1 LNLPRAAFAALASCA
16 KDFPRRL
23 LRRSLQLVFTTN
35 RFRIAGNFAVGK
47 SHVDFH
53 IIFAHRESIMTSMLL
68 HSQRSNKGFTLIELI
83 MILVLVGVLA
93 AVALP
98 RFFSRSV
105 YDTLEFFNQVEAM
118 LRYAQKVAIA
128 QNRSV
133 YVRLDGASV
142 ALCFDAA
149 CTSQVASPSGK
160 NSGSTATLAACS
172 ASTSW
177 FCEAVPSGMSYT
189 ALNASAVSYK
199 TAVGANASFYF
210 NALGKPFNAGDVA
223 PTCNFNQPLTISI
236 TGDAARTV
244 VIEQETGY
252 VH

>member
-1 LNLPRAAFAALASCA
+1 
-16 KDFPRRL
+16 
-23 LRRSLQLVFTTN
+23 
-35 RFRIAGNFAVGK
+35 
-47 SHVDFH
+47 
-53 IIFAHRESIMTSMLL
+53 MTSMPV
-68 HSQRSNKGFTLIELI
+68 HTPVQHKGFTLVELV
-83 MILVLVGVLA
+83 MILVLVGILA

-98 RFFSRSV
+98 RFFSRST
-105 YDTLEFFNQVEAM
+105 YDTLEFFNQVQAM

-133 YVRLDGASV
+133 YVRLDPASI

-149 CTSQVASPSGK
+149 CASQVASPSGK

-172 ASTSW
+172 ASASW
-177 FCEAVPSGMSYT
+177 FCEAIPSGFTYT

-210 NALGKPFNAGDVA
+210 NALGKPFNTGDVA
-223 PTCNFNQPLTISI
+223 PTSNFNQPLTISI